1 MVLQWKVTLY
11 ESTPSIVTLNV
22 IPMDWDIAIL
32 IQSNRYLKIYYT
44 AFRAA
49 N

>member
-11 ESTPSIVTLNV
+11 KSTPSIETLNV
-22 IPMDWDIAIL
+22 IPMDEDIATL
-32 IQSNRYLKIYYT
+32 IQSNRYLKIHYT